1 MLKKIFVSA
10 EKKVIPI
17 QISLER
23 YIKCG
28 FGLCGSCSIGRY
40 LLCLDGPVFTSKQLR
55 EIANDFGI
63 SRRNI
68 NGERTP
74 I

>member
-1 MLKKIFVSA
+1 MLKKIFVLA
-10 EKKVIPI
+10 EKRIIPMEV
-17 QISLER
+17 SLER

-40 LLCLDGPVFTSKQLR
+40 LLCLDGPVFSSKQLK
-55 EIANDFGI
+55 EVSNDFGI

-68 NGERTP
+68 NGRKTS